1 MSGSSGFGRE
11 RPAVDERLVAPES
24 RYEVEDG
31 KVVYV
36 APADEPH
43 ASRHSKVSAIVEAC
57 VADGYD
63 VASDMLT
70 RLTETDDAAPDVSV
84 FPVARDPAT
93 GGRKTEELAFEV
105 VSTERLGHAGQ
116 KAAKLIARGVRRV
129 FAVDVERQR
138 ALEWSPAL
146 GTWSML
152 ADSDT
157 IADAVLAA
165 PLPVA
170 DLVRA
175 AKSDDPVARALLAKQ
190 NPGRRPRSVPR
201 ARDDVRHRRRSVRL
215 TRELQGRRGAAER
228 SERDEERAC
237 LARPSGV
244 SDSAVP
250 TTGRGANDEL
260 RRRDGCAHALE
271 ISTRRPDQWQREGD
285 PGSEGGLPR

>member
-93 GGRKTEELAFEV
+93 GGRKTEELAFEI

-146 GTWSML
+146 GTWAML
-152 ADSDT
+152 ADAET
-157 IADAVLAA
+157 ITDAVLAA
-165 PLPVA
+165 PLAVA
-170 DLVRA
+170 DLVGA
-175 AKSDDPVARALLAKQ
+175 ARSDDPVARALLAKQ
-190 NPGRRPRSVPR
+190 NPVLQEALDRRAEQGKVEGKIEGKVEALLTILSARGLVPTAPEH
-201 ARDDVRHRRRSVRL
+201 ARLREGADVDRW
-215 TRELQGRRGAAER
+215 
-228 SERDEERAC
+228 
-237 LARPSGV
+237 LAR
-244 SDSAVP
+244 AM
-250 TTGRGANDEL
+250 T
-260 RRRDGCAHALE
+260 CARVADLFA
-271 ISTRRPDQWQREGD
+271 
-285 PGSEGGLPR
+285 